1 MIIPDKELEDEI
13 KKFLSTFMEKYRFD
27 FLYHKE
33 SMKYISSETFYI
45 EFINYLVKRGLEINV
60 KK

>member
-13 KKFLSTFMEKYRFD
+13 IKFIEANKSYYKSY
-27 FLYHKE
+27 
-33 SMKYISSETFYI
+33 KYISSETFYI
-45 EFINYLVKRGLEINV
+45 EFINYLVSRGLEITI